1 MSGIRGYPNI
11 RSSVKATDDKTL
23 TVQLSRP
30 DCQFPARAANP
41 VFSPLPEEDAETAKP
56 IGNGPFMVESATL
69 GQNVVLARWD
79 DYAIGDKA
87 YLDKVEL
94 LVADTPEVALEG
106 ANSGEFD
113 WVRISGPQLR
123 EARDE
128 HAPKG
133 NWISRE
139 MFGYT
144 GMVPM
149 VKNKPFTSA
158 AARKAISYA
167 IDREKLAEVLY
178 EGSLPPATGLISPT
192 FTDTYRPGGCE
203 PCEYDPAGPSS
214 SPGRPN

>member
-1 MSGIRGYPNI
+1 MTAASFVRGWVKAAKGMGVGYQMSGIRGYPNI

-106 ANSGEFD
+106 ATAVSSTGCGSAD
-113 WVRISGPQLR
+113 RRR

-158 AARKAISYA
+158 AARK
-167 IDREKLAEVLY
+167 
-178 EGSLPPATGLISPT
+178 PSPT
-192 FTDTYRPGGCE
+192 
-203 PCEYDPAGPSS
+203 PSTGRS
-214 SPGRPN
+214 SPKCSTRAAFRPPPD